1 VGAYSRINWTLEMFC
16 DQENTGT
23 QRDSDREHWVEEEV
37 ISVRL
42 LQRVRR
48 EREHLRKA
56 EQEKGE

>member
-1 VGAYSRINWTLEMFC
+1 MFC